1 MSNFSYL
8 QQKRKQLNLKVND
21 ICEQANVTRAYF
33 NQLVSGKIK
42 NPSAIKLSALHKVLQ
57 IKESNDKKVGVIF
70 GKFYPVH
77 TGHINMIYEAFSKVD
92 EVHVVVCSDTERDLK
107 LFYDSKMKRMPT
119 VQDRLRWMQQIFKY
133 QKNQIFIHHLVE
145 DGIESYPNGWE
156 AWAKQVKRL
165 FEEKHVNPTIVFSS
179 EVQDKAPYEKYL
191 GLEVVLVD
199 PKREFFN
206 VSATKIRNNPFHY
219 WKFIPK
225 EVRPFFVKT
234 VAILGGESS
243 GKTMLVNKLATV
255 FNTTSAWEYGREFV
269 FEKLGGDEQAM
280 QYSDYPQMALG
291 HQRYID
297 YALRHA
303 HKIAIVDTDF
313 ITTQAFCIQY
323 EGKAHPFLD
332 SMIKEYPFD
341 VTILLNNNTKW
352 VADGLRS
359 LGSQKQRQRFHLL
372 LKKLL
377 DKYNVPYIE
386 IESPSYLERYNQAKD
401 IIEKIL
407 NEETLPLKVEDTLFD
422 EQEVRSIK

>member
-1 MSNFSYL
+1 MSSEYAYL
-8 QQKRKQLNLKVND
+8 QEKRKQLKLKVNEV
-21 ICEQANVTRAYF
+21 CEQAGITRAYF

-42 NPSAIKLSALHKVLQ
+42 NPSANKLSALHRVLQ
-57 IKESNDKKVGVIF
+57 ISAKNDKRIGVIF

-145 DGIESYPNGWE
+145 DGLPSYPNGWE
-156 AWAKQVKRL
+156 SWSNAVKKL
-165 FEEKHVNPTIVFSS
+165 LQEKNVKPTLVFSS
-179 EVQDKAPYEKYL
+179 EIQDKAPYEKYL
-191 GLEVVLVD
+191 GLEVSLVD
-199 PKREFFN
+199 PERQFFN
-206 VSATKIRNNPFHY
+206 VSATKIRTNPFHY

-225 EVRPFFVKT
+225 EVRPFFAKT
-234 VAILGGESS
+234 IAILGGESS
-243 GKTMLVNKLATV
+243 GKSVLVNKLATV
-255 FNTTSAWEYGREFV
+255 FNTTSAWEYGREYV
-269 FEKLGGDEQAM
+269 FEQLGGDEQAM

-291 HQRYID
+291 QQRYIN
-297 YALRHA
+297 YAVRHA
-303 HKIAIVDTDF
+303 HKVAFIDTDF

-332 SMIKEYPFD
+332 SMIREYPFD
-341 VTILLNNNTKW
+341 VTILLHNNTQW
-352 VADGLRS
+352 VDDGLRS
-359 LGSQKQRQRFHLL
+359 LGNVKERQRFQQL

-386 IESPSYLERYNQAKD
+386 IDSPSYLDRYNQAKL
-401 IIEKIL
+401 IVEKIL
-407 NEETLPLKVEDTLFD
+407 NEEEISDLTHDNSPVFEK
-422 EQEVRSIK
+422 

>member
-1 MSNFSYL
+1 MSTFQYL
-8 QQKRKQLNLKVND
+8 QEKRKQLNLKVSD
-21 ICEQANVTRAYF
+21 ICQQANVTRAYF

-42 NPSAIKLSALHKVLQ
+42 NPSAAKLTALHRVLQ
-57 IKESNDKKVGVIF
+57 INEPNNKKVGVIF

-92 EVHVVVCSDTERDLK
+92 EVHVIVCSDTERDLK

-133 QKNQIFIHHLVE
+133 QKNHIFIHHLVE
-145 DGIESYPNGWE
+145 DGITSYPNGWPE
-156 AWAKQVKRL
+156 WASRVKEL
-165 FEEKHVNPTIVFSS
+165 FKEKGFTPSVVFSS

-191 GLEVVLVD
+191 NLDVSLVD

-206 VSATKIRNNPFHY
+206 VSATKIRNHPFHY

-225 EVRPFFVKT
+225 EVRPFFAKT
-234 VAILGGESS
+234 IAILGGESS
-243 GKTMLVNKLATV
+243 GKSVLVNKLATV

-269 FEKLGGDEQAM
+269 FEQLGGNEQAM

-297 YALRHA
+297 YAVRHA
-303 HKIAIVDTDF
+303 HKVAIIDTDF

-341 VTILLNNNTKW
+341 VTILLNNNTQW
-352 VADGLRS
+352 VDDGLRS
-359 LGSQKQRQRFHLL
+359 LGSQKQRQRFQQL

-386 IESPSYLERYNQAKD
+386 IESPSYLERYNQVKV
-401 IIEKIL
+401 IVEKIL
-407 NEETLPLKVEDTLFD
+407 NEEELPELNSEHGHSLF
-422 EQEVRSIK
+422 